1 VTPLQI
7 DAYSDIVCPW
17 CFIGTRRLQYAI
29 GSLDPVPPVELRYR
43 PYLLHPD
50 APPDGIDLR
59 DMLSQK
65 YGGDPRRM
73 FERVEAAA
81 RDAGIPLDFSRLSR
95 TYSTLAAHTL
105 LRHAREKG
113 TQRELADALFT
124 AYFIDARN
132 ISDADVLADVAGK
145 HGFAEGEV
153 ERLTGD
159 DDELVR
165 TGREAQAAA
174 ISGIRGVPHF
184 VLNGRYSLSGAQPV
198 DLFRTAIARAQSAD

>member
-1 VTPLQI
+1 VTPLLI
-7 DAYSDIVCPW
+7 DTYSDIVCPW
-17 CFIGTRRLQYAI
+17 CFIGTRRLQLAI